1 VLPAFLLGLA
11 VAQVFH
17 KHPPQLQNFR
27 VVASAF
33 LTPFFFPKGGMNI
46 SGPAVVALIG
56 MEAVRGE

>member
-1 VLPAFLLGLA
+1 MLPAFLLGLA

-33 LTPFFFPKGGMNI
+33 LTPFFLKGGMNI
-46 SGPAVVALIG
+46 SGRAVVALIG